1 MKIST
6 GKVWVLGG
14 AIEIIGY
21 GAWFIALQA
30 NKFSEVLLLL
40 LYGSP
45 IIAAFLVGYLAPRWK
60 ILLGAS
66 MALLAAGLGGALN
79 FVYEVLGNT
88 VDFPRIHGSLII
100 ASAIFIV
107 DSAPC
112 TLGAALGYFLAKS
125 LQLNANK

>member
-6 GKVWVLGG
+6 GKVWALGG
-14 AIEIIGY
+14 VIELIGY

-60 ILLGAS
+60 IILGAS

-79 FVYEVLGNT
+79 FVYEVLGNS
-88 VDFPRIHGSLII
+88 VDFPRFHGSLII
-100 ASAIFIV
+100 AGVIFIANSV
-107 DSAPC
+107 PC
-112 TLGAALGYFLAKS
+112 TLGSALGYFLAER